1 MNRSLYHLL
10 WRETQRRAE
19 DRDRIRHV
27 DDLRKNRRQ
36 EEKVGFLKSP
46 YWSVLTVTNSDDD
59 DVISAQEKGCSVFKQ
74 YFNATVPNLLCSK
87 DRLAGTRRFHIKK
100 LNGNDQIIFECWLLA
115 WVLNVSVT
123 WRPDSSPVQHCPLAN
138 ENKNTSKLKRI
149 CLQLKKEKW
158 DEERSRENELKKR
171 RFSRGPFSQFWS
183 EGPSHCHKST
193 GIPSVPTASKTKL
206 VFSFS
211 AVV

>member
-1 MNRSLYHLL
+1 MMSYLPK
-10 WRETQRRAE
+10 RRVVLFLNSTLMQPSP
-19 DRDRIRHV
+19 IFCV
-27 DDLRKNRRQ
+27 LRT
-36 EEKVGFLKSP
+36 GWL
-46 YWSVLTVTNSDDD
+46 
-59 DVISAQEKGCSVFKQ
+59 
-74 YFNATVPNLLCSK
+74 VP
-87 DRLAGTRRFHIKK
+87 AGFHIKK
-100 LNGNDQIIFECWLLA
+100 LNGNDQIIFECWLLT

-149 CLQLKKEKW
+149 CLQLKKW

>member
-1 MNRSLYHLL
+1 MTPWPLCRDRVRGEQDIWAARRKWAITQAMNRSLYHLL

-19 DRDRIRHV
+19 DRDRTRHV

-115 WVLNVSVT
+115 WM
-123 WRPDSSPVQHCPLAN
+123 SS
-138 ENKNTSKLKRI
+138 E
-149 CLQLKKEKW
+149 CLC
-158 DEERSRENELKKR
+158 DMTT
-171 RFSRGPFSQFWS
+171 RF
-183 EGPSHCHKST
+183 
-193 GIPSVPTASKTKL
+193 IPSPTLSTCKWK
-206 VFSFS
+206 
-211 AVV
+211 